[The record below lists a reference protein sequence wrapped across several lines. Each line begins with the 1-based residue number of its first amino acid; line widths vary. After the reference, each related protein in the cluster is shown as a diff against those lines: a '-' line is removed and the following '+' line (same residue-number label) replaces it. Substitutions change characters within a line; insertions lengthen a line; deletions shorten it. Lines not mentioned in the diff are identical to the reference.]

1 MENED
6 DHSTQFLTFDQFTT
20 DMNTQSIYMH
30 WAKTRPKVKYDL
42 ALSGILN
49 LPFAELEANIAD
61 LDLNGDNAYGY
72 QPLVEALA
80 AHSQV
85 SRESVVTI
93 SGGTSMA
100 NHLAMAAALEHG
112 DEVLIEE
119 PTYEPIL
126 ALAEYFGA
134 KVKRFPRTF
143 ENRYRIEIEELAKQI
158 SPRTRLIVLTNLH
171 NPSSTPVT
179 EETLRQIGELARGVG
194 ARVLV
199 DEVYLE
205 AMFEAAPRSSIH
217 LGPEFIAT
225 TSLTKGYGLSGLRCG
240 WIMAEPD
247 MAQRMRLL
255 HDVFGAVGPQPSER
269 LSVVALAKL
278 PKFIERA
285 KKILETNRAVL
296 QDFFESREDLQVV
309 RNGSGTTSFPRLL
322 KGRVENL
329 SDVLHQKYDTAIV
342 PGRFF
347 ESPQHF
353 RIGMCAEPELF
364 REGVQRLGAA
374 LDELRA

>member
-1 MENED
+1 MK
-6 DHSTQFLTFDQFTT
+6 
-20 DMNTQSIYMH
+20 TQSIYMN

-49 LPFAELEANIAD
+49 LPFTELEAKIED

-72 QPLVEALA
+72 RPLVEALA

-85 SRESVVTI
+85 PPESVVTI
-93 SGGTSMA
+93 CGGTSMA

-126 ALAEYFGA
+126 AVAEYFGA
-134 KVKRFPRTF
+134 QIKRFPRSF
-143 ENRYRIEIEELAKQI
+143 ENGYRVEVEELAKQMT
-158 SPRTRLIVLTNLH
+158 PRTRLVVLTNLH
-171 NPSSTPVT
+171 NPSSVLVD
-179 EETLRQIGELARGVG
+179 EETLRQIGELARSVG

-205 AMFEAAPRSSIH
+205 AMFEAAPRSSVH

-240 WIMAEPD
+240 WILAEPD
-247 MAQRMRLL
+247 IAQRMRLL

-278 PKFIERA
+278 PKFIARA
-285 KKILETNRAVL
+285 KRILETNRSVL
-296 QDFFESREDLQVV
+296 NEFLDSREELWAVSTE
-309 RNGSGTTSFPRLL
+309 SGTTSFPRLL
-322 KGRVENL
+322 KGTVDDLYTLLRE
-329 SDVLHQKYDTAIV
+329 KYNTAVV

-353 RIGMCAEPELF
+353 RLGMCAEPELF
-364 REGVQRLGAA
+364 SEGVKRLGAA

>member
-1 MENED
+1 
-6 DHSTQFLTFDQFTT
+6 
-20 DMNTQSIYMH
+20 MNTQSIYMQ

-49 LPFAELEANIAD
+49 LPFPELDATIDD
-61 LDLNGDNAYGY
+61 LDLNGDNSYGY
-72 QPLVEALA
+72 RPLVEALA

-85 SRESVVTI
+85 APESVVTI

-112 DEVLIEE
+112 DEVLIEQ
-119 PTYEPIL
+119 PTYEPLL

-134 KVKRFPRTF
+134 QVRRFPRSF
-143 ENRYRIEIEELAKQI
+143 ENGFRIDVEALETRLTA
-158 SPRTRLIVLTNLH
+158 RTRLIVLTNLH
-171 NPSSTPVT
+171 NPSSVIVP
-179 EETLRQIGELARGVG
+179 EETLRRIGELARSVG
-194 ARVLV
+194 GRVLV

-240 WIMAEPD
+240 WILAEPD

-255 HDVFGAVGPQPSER
+255 HDVFGAVGPQPAER
-269 LSVVALAKL
+269 LSVLALTKL
-278 PKFIERA
+278 PKFVARA
-285 KKILETNRAVL
+285 TKILETNRTVL
-296 QDFFESREDLQVV
+296 NDFLDTREDLEVV
-309 RNGSGTTSFPRLL
+309 RTETGTTSFPRLL
-322 KGRVENL
+322 KGRVEDL
-329 SDVLHQKYDTAIV
+329 ADSLHQKYDTSIV

-347 ESPQHF
+347 ELPQHF

-364 REGVQRLGAA
+364 KIGVDRLGAA
-374 LDELRA
+374 LDELG

>member
-1 MENED
+1 M
-6 DHSTQFLTFDQFTT
+6 Q
-20 DMNTQSIYMH
+20 

-49 LPFAELEANIAD
+49 LPFPELDATIDD
-61 LDLNGDNAYGY
+61 LDLNGDNSYGY
-72 QPLVEALA
+72 RPLVEALA

-85 SRESVVTI
+85 APESVVTI

-112 DEVLIEE
+112 DEVLIEQ
-119 PTYEPIL
+119 PTYEPLL

-134 KVKRFPRTF
+134 QVRRFPRSF
-143 ENRYRIEIEELAKQI
+143 ENGFRIDVEALETRLTA
-158 SPRTRLIVLTNLH
+158 RTRLIVLTNLH
-171 NPSSTPVT
+171 NPSSVIVP
-179 EETLRQIGELARGVG
+179 EEMLRRIGELARSAG

-240 WIMAEPD
+240 WILAEPD

-255 HDVFGAVGPQPSER
+255 HDVFGAVGPQPAER
-269 LSVVALAKL
+269 LSVLALTKL
-278 PKFIERA
+278 PKFVARA
-285 KKILETNRAVL
+285 TKILETNRTVL
-296 QDFFESREDLQVV
+296 NDFLDTREDLEVV
-309 RNGSGTTSFPRLL
+309 RTETGTTSFPRLL
-322 KGRVENL
+322 KGRVEDL
-329 SDVLHQKYDTAIV
+329 AVSLHQKYDTAIV

-364 REGVQRLGAA
+364 KEGVKRLGAA
-374 LDELRA
+374 LDELRDHAPLS

>member
-1 MENED
+1 
-6 DHSTQFLTFDQFTT
+6 
-20 DMNTQSIYMH
+20 MN

-42 ALSGILN
+42 ALSGTLN
-49 LPFAELEANIAD
+49 LPFAELEAKIDD

-72 QPLVEALA
+72 LPLVEALA
-80 AHSQV
+80 AHSHV
-85 SRESVVTI
+85 SPESVVTI

-100 NHLAMAAALEHG
+100 NHLAMAAAIEHG
-112 DEVLIEE
+112 DEILIEE

-134 KVKRFPRTF
+134 RVTRFPRSF
-143 ENRYRIEIEELAKQI
+143 ENGYQI
-158 SPRTRLIVLTNLH
+158 DVEALETRLTARTRLIVLTNLH
-171 NPSSTPVT
+171 NPSSTLVS
-179 EETLRQIGELARGVG
+179 EETLKQICELARSAG

-205 AMFEAAPRSSIH
+205 AMFEAAPRSSVH

-240 WIMAEPD
+240 WILAEPE
-247 MAQRMRLL
+247 MARRMRLL

-269 LSVVALAKL
+269 LSVLALTKL
-278 PKFIERA
+278 PKFIARA
-285 KKILETNRAVL
+285 KRILETNRAVL
-296 QDFFESREDLQVV
+296 NDFLDTREDLQVV
-309 RNGSGTTSFPRLL
+309 RTETGTTSFPRLL
-322 KGRVENL
+322 KGRVEDL
-329 SDVLHQKYDTAIV
+329 CDSLHQKYDTAIV

-353 RIGMCAEPELF
+353 RIGMCAEPALF
-364 REGVQRLGAA
+364 KIGVERLGAA
-374 LDELRA
+374 LDELRNLAPL

>member
-1 MENED
+1 M
-6 DHSTQFLTFDQFTT
+6 Q
-20 DMNTQSIYMH
+20 

-49 LPFAELEANIAD
+49 LPFPELDATIDD
-61 LDLNGDNAYGY
+61 LDLNGDNSYGY
-72 QPLVEALA
+72 RPLVEALA

-85 SRESVVTI
+85 APESVVTI

-112 DEVLIEE
+112 DEVLIEQ
-119 PTYEPIL
+119 PTYEPLL

-134 KVKRFPRTF
+134 QVTRFPRSF
-143 ENRYRIEIEELAKQI
+143 ENGFRIDAEALETRLTA
-158 SPRTRLIVLTNLH
+158 RTRLIVLTNLH
-171 NPSSTPVT
+171 NPSSMIVP
-179 EETLRQIGELARGVG
+179 EETLRRIGELARSAG

-240 WIMAEPD
+240 WILAEPD

-255 HDVFGAVGPQPSER
+255 HDVFGAVGPQPAER
-269 LSVVALAKL
+269 LSVLALTKL
-278 PKFIERA
+278 PKFVARA
-285 KKILETNRAVL
+285 TKILETNRTVL
-296 QDFFESREDLQVV
+296 NDFLDTREDLEVV
-309 RNGSGTTSFPRLL
+309 RTETGTTSFPRLL
-322 KGRVENL
+322 KGRVEDL
-329 SDVLHQKYDTAIV
+329 ADSLRQEYDTAIV

-364 REGVQRLGAA
+364 KIGVDRLGAA
-374 LDELRA
+374 LDELG